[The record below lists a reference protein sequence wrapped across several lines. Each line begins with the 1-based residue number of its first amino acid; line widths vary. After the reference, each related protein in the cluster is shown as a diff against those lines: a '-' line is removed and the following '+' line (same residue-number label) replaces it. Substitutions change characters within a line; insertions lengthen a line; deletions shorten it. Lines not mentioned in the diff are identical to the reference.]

1 MNDAGDKVIYKDG
14 FLLIIINDRII
25 DGSRLKW
32 RDDGSGIERLMLN
45 EISDQIK
52 TEGVI
57 YVWTELGLSG
67 KIYQYGNY
75 EEIGWCEHGTTKG
88 YS

>member
-1 MNDAGDKVIYKDG
+1 MEDVGNT
-14 FLLIIINDRII
+14 IISPEALRIIVNDRII
-25 DGSRLKW
+25 DNADLKW
-32 RDDGSGIERLMLN
+32 RIHEEQYEELTLN
-45 EISDQIK
+45 EISEQIN